1 MKVEIEITRLLTIQN
16 IFAIID
22 GIVPSM
28 PAFNSLMKIHVR
40 RRDITGAFQ
49 VFEALKKH
57 HNPDVEVF
65 TNLVKGCLRADEYDL
80 GWKVF
85 DQMQR
90 SGATPVENTY
100 SLMIRACA
108 KTDQVERAL
117 DIFRTYPTRK
127 LQPTDATFNS
137 LIHACAMRPE
147 YFTTAFA
154 LLNEMQSVYGFEP
167 DILTYNTLLFACSKR
182 QDLLTARRVFQ
193 KVVQLDNEGTLKLDG
208 VTVTNFLWC
217 VTEWKDTDVHLRSFK
232 LRHRSN
238 ATEQIK
244 YPTSIPASVAESA
257 TTDISLRPSY
267 FLLPERPP
275 ANEHEALLEGESV
288 FSWFVSRATS
298 EAESTST
305 EHAQQQDTESSAVT
319 TPTATTAVS
328 TLPLPHL
335 SSQSPIRA
343 RLLNAYLAMYVRHNS
358 IEKSTEIYRQYFDH
372 FGRTRDSWTYSTM
385 LEGCYHWKDV
395 DLGAEVFRDWRDWR
409 MSTGKLTE
417 KRTRYA
423 DYQCYRRMINLLA
436 R

>member
-1 MKVEIEITRLLTIQN
+1 
-16 IFAIID
+16 
-22 GIVPSM
+22 M
-28 PAFNSLMKIHVR
+28 PAFNSLMKIYVR

-80 GWKVF
+80 GWKIF

-182 QDLLTARRVFQ
+182 QDLLTARRIFQ
-193 KVVQLDNEGTLKLDG
+193 KVVQLDSEGTLKLDG

-232 LRHRSN
+232 LRHRNN
-238 ATEQIK
+238 AAGQIE
-244 YPTSIPASVAESA
+244 YPTTIPASMAESA
-257 TTDISLRPSY
+257 ATDISLRPSY

-288 FSWFVSRATS
+288 FSWFVSRAAS
-298 EAESTST
+298 EAESMSADD
-305 EHAQQQDTESSAVT
+305 AQQQDTESSAVT
-319 TPTATTAVS
+319 TATTAEAITTVVS

-335 SSQSPIRA
+335 SSQSPIRT

-358 IEKSTEIYRQYFDH
+358 IEKSTEIYRQYFNH

-385 LEGCYHWKDV
+385 LEGCYYWKDV